1 MMKQVITLFF
11 CLLFPCLSVVGQ
23 QTSTKDRPS
32 WVDGFREEYKYSYLK
47 SFSAVGST
55 VEDARRKALQEVAD
69 ERSRATG
76 RQYSI
81 REVNGELTMSST
93 DELIVAAQVV
103 DEWNEVLSNGSF
115 QVHLL
120 VQTKK
125 NPMYSYEPVSVTK
138 KYPFSAR
145 VFVPGMAQL
154 HKGSTGKGIAFIA
167 AEVAAIGGVV
177 AFEGLRSSYKSKINT
192 TKNAKSRQNYINKA
206 DNMQNLRNGFIA
218 GAVAIYAWNIVDGIV
233 AKGKKHVEVGR
244 VAMRFAPIATPE
256 AGGLAMNVQ
265 F

>member
-1 MMKQVITLFF
+1 MKIVIIFL
-11 CLLFPCLSVVGQ
+11 CLLFPCIPLVGQ
-23 QTSTKDRPS
+23 QTSSKDRPS
-32 WVDGFREEYKYSYLK
+32 WVDGFREEYQNSYLK
-47 SFSAVGST
+47 SFTAIGST
-55 VEDARRKALQEVAD
+55 IDEARRKALQEVAD

-76 RQYSI
+76 RRYEIHESGG
-81 REVNGELTMSST
+81 VLTMSSS
-93 DELIVAAQVV
+93 DELTVAAQVV
-103 DEWNEVLSNGSF
+103 DEWQEILPNGTY
-115 QVHLL
+115 QTYLL

-125 NPMYSYEPVSVTK
+125 NPMYTYEPVSVTK

-167 AEVAAIGGVV
+167 AEVVAIGGVV

-192 TKNAKSRQNYINKA
+192 TKNAKTRQNYINKA

-218 GAVAIYAWNIVDGIV
+218 GAVAIYAWNVVDGIV
-233 AKGKKHVEVGR
+233 AKGKKHVEVGN
-244 VAMRFAPIATPE
+244 VAMRFAPYATLE
-256 AGGLAMNVQ
+256 AGGLAMNIQ

>member
-1 MMKQVITLFF
+1 MKHIIALFI
-11 CLLFPCLSVVGQ
+11 CLLFPCLSAVGQ
-23 QTSTKDRPS
+23 QTNMKDRPS
-32 WVDGFREEYKYSYLK
+32 WVDGFREEYKNSYLK

-55 VEDARRKALQEVAD
+55 LDDARRKALQDVAD

-76 RQYSI
+76 RRYTI
-81 REVNGELTMSST
+81 KEVGGELTMSSS
-93 DELIVAAQVV
+93 DELTVAAQVV
-103 DEWNEVLSNGSF
+103 DEWHEVLSNGMYR
-115 QVHLL
+115 VDLL

-145 VFVPGMAQL
+145 VFVPGMAQI
-154 HKGSTGKGIAFIA
+154 HKGSTGKGIVFIA
-167 AEVAAIGGVV
+167 AEAAAIGGVV
-177 AFEGLRSSYKSKINT
+177 AFEGLRSSYKSKVNT
-192 TKNAKSRQNYINKA
+192 TKNAKTRQDYINKA

-233 AKGKKHVEVGR
+233 AKGKKHVEVGH
-244 VAMRFAPIATPE
+244 VAMRFAPVATPE
-256 AGGLAMNVQ
+256 SGGLAMNIQ

>member
-1 MMKQVITLFF
+1 MKHTITLFF
-11 CLLFPCLSVVGQ
+11 CLLFQCLSIMGQ
-23 QTSTKDRPS
+23 QTSKERPS
-32 WVDGFREEYKYSYLK
+32 WVDGFREEYQNSYLK

-55 VEDARRKALQEVAD
+55 MEDARRQALKEVAD

-76 RQYSI
+76 REYSI
-81 REVNGELTMSST
+81 QEKNGIVTMSSS
-93 DELIVAAQVV
+93 DELTVAAQVV
-103 DEWNEVLSNGSF
+103 DEWHEVLPNGSCR
-115 QVHLL
+115 VDLL

-125 NPMYSYEPVSVTK
+125 NPMYTYEPVSVTR

-154 HKGSTGKGIAFIA
+154 HKGSTAKGIAFIA
-167 AEVAAIGGVV
+167 AEVLALGGVV

-192 TKNAKSRQNYINKA
+192 THNAQARQNYINNA
-206 DNMQNLRNGFIA
+206 NNMQNLRNGFIA
-218 GAVAIYAWNIVDGIV
+218 GALAVYAWNVVDGIV
-233 AKGKKHVEVGR
+233 AKGKKHVEVGH
-244 VAMRFAPIATPE
+244 VAMRFAPFATPE

>member
-1 MMKQVITLFF
+1 MRYFITFFF
-11 CLLFPCLSVVGQ
+11 CLLFPCLSVMGQ
-23 QTSTKDRPS
+23 QTSKDRPS
-32 WVDGFREEYKYSYLK
+32 WANGFREEYQNSYLK

-55 VEDARRKALQEVAD
+55 MEDARRKALQEVAD

-81 REVNGELTMSST
+81 RESNGVVTMSSS
-93 DELIVAAQVV
+93 DELTVAAQVV
-103 DEWNEVLSNGSF
+103 DEWHEVLPNGACR
-115 QVHLL
+115 VDLL

-125 NPMYSYEPVSVTK
+125 NPMYTYEPVSVTN

-154 HKGSTGKGIAFIA
+154 YKGSTAKGIAFIA
-167 AEVAAIGGVV
+167 AEVVAVGGIV

-192 TKNAKSRQNYINKA
+192 TKDAKKRQNYVDNA
-206 DNMQNLRNGFIA
+206 NNMQNLRNGFIA
-218 GAVAIYAWNIVDGIV
+218 GAAAIYAWNIVDGIV
-233 AKGKKHVEVGR
+233 AKGKKHVEVGH
-244 VAMRFAPIATPE
+244 VAMHFAPYASPN
-256 AGGLAMNVQ
+256 AAGLALNIQ